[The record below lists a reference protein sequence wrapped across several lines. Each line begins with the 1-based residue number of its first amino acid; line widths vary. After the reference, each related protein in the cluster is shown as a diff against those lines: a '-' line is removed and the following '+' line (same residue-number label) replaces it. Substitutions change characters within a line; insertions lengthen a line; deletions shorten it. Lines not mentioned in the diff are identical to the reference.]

1 MRRLKLYL
9 LLFCIALAVPLGYLV
24 LRTNIS
30 LQREEAAELRYF
42 AEALFSGME
51 EELALFVQR
60 EERRPVDAYSIQGG
74 TSQGFVQAP
83 YILGYLQN
91 NPDGSHLAV
100 LPGDGGAQDPPATRQ
115 NRLTE
120 LGKINTLF
128 NSRRSDAAEAV
139 GMRPLPRIDDRRA
152 LAKDEERRIMALE
165 EELRRGSQPPLPT
178 DDPLDLKT
186 KIQPRETAD
195 KYMPNVA
202 DRYLA
207 QRAPKAKSQLGLG
220 ERRVEE
226 ITADQIKT
234 MTGGQ
239 SQEPSAVN
247 DRGAQSQSLQE
258 AEMQKLLTELELDK
272 RRRQYEG
279 SEAMA
284 PGAYPPF
291 PGYPP
296 PDAGMPRYPG
306 FPGFPPFPG
315 YPGFPNFTNDYRPSP
330 LPPAVGADVDM
341 PARTF
346 QAEVDPMQSVLI
358 DDTWIFVFR
367 RIVIANRIYRQ
378 GLVLEARTFLEHLLQ
393 DYFALQPMAK
403 FTKLSLEVMDQD
415 APVMVIGAWNK
426 DRSGDFLLERSFAR
440 PFSFLKATL
449 FCEKI
454 PRSEGREKLAWVT
467 AILAGVVLLG
477 LLAIY
482 QSMRLVVE
490 LSERRAGF
498 VSSVTHEIKT
508 PLTNIK
514 LYIEMLEQGMARDP
528 ERRSH
533 YYAILNS
540 ETARLSRLIQNVLEF
555 SKLER
560 KQRALDMSQGDL
572 EDVLSEV
579 TQLMHDKLLREG
591 FSLKVVCQEPV
602 RLVYDREV
610 MIQVILNL
618 LENSIKFGKDAP
630 VKEITITVHPAPG
643 NRVRIVVSDTGP
655 GIPRKALKRVF
666 EDFYRVDNS
675 LTRRTQG
682 TGIGLALVLRFVSA
696 MGGTVTAANNPTT
709 GCSFTIDLPGTRAP
723 ENNATAPTT
732 AREKG

>member
-24 LRTNIS
+24 LRTAIS

-42 AEALFSGME
+42 AETLFNGME

-60 EERRPVDAYSIQGG
+60 EEQRPVDAYSAQGG
-74 TSQGFVQAP
+74 AGQGFVQAP

-91 NPDGSHLAV
+91 NPDGSHLAL
-100 LPGDGGAQDPPATRQ
+100 LPGGGGAQDPPATRQ
-115 NRLTE
+115 KRLAE
-120 LGKINTLF
+120 LDKINTLF
-128 NSRRSDAAEAV
+128 NSRRSDAAEAA
-139 GMRPLPRIDDRRA
+139 GLRPQPRGDDPRL
-152 LAKDEERRIMALE
+152 LAKEEQRRLLALE
-165 EELRRGSQPPLPT
+165 EQLRQGSQPPQPPQSLQPSES
-178 DDPLDLKT
+178 LDLKT
-186 KIQPRETAD
+186 IIQPRDTPD
-195 KYMPNVA
+195 TYLPNVA

-207 QRAPKAKSQLGLG
+207 QRAPRTTAQLGLG

-226 ITADQIKT
+226 ITADQVMT
-234 MTGGQ
+234 MTKGH
-239 SQEPSAVN
+239 SQELIAPEDTDSPL
-247 DRGAQSQSLQE
+247 QSLQE

-272 RRRQYEG
+272 RRRHYEG
-279 SEAMA
+279 AA
-284 PGAYPPF
+284 PPDMLAPDPAGGSGLPGSQDF
-291 PGYPP
+291 PGPMGSEIPLPP
-296 PDAGMPRYPG
+296 PGVKSEAGMP
-306 FPGFPPFPG
+306 
-315 YPGFPNFTNDYRPSP
+315 T
-330 LPPAVGADVDM
+330 
-341 PARTF
+341 RTF

-378 GLVLEARTFLEHLLQ
+378 GFVLEARTFLEHLLQ
-393 DYFALQPMAK
+393 DSFALQPMAR
-403 FTKLSLEVMDQD
+403 FTKLSLEVMDQG
-415 APVMVIGAWNK
+415 APVMVIGAWHK
-426 DRSGDFLLERSFAR
+426 GRGSDFMLERSFAR

-454 PRSEGREKLAWVT
+454 PRSEGRQKLAWVT

-477 LLAIY
+477 LLAIH
-482 QSMRLVVE
+482 QSVRLVVE

-508 PLTNIK
+508 PLTNIR

-528 ERRSH
+528 ERRGH

-560 KQRALDMSQGDL
+560 KQRALNMIQGDM

-591 FSLKVVCQEPV
+591 FTLRVVCQEPV
-602 RLVYDREV
+602 RLAYDREV
-610 MIQVILNL
+610 MIQVLLNL
-618 LENSIKFGKDAP
+618 LENSIKFGKDSP
-630 VKEITITVHPAPG
+630 VKEITITLRPASG
-643 NRVRIVVSDTGP
+643 NRVKIVVSDTGP
-655 GIPRKALKRVF
+655 GIPRKALKRIF

-696 MGGTVTAANNPTT
+696 MGGTVTAANNHTL
-709 GCSFTIDLPGTRAP
+709 GCSFTIDLPGTRA
-723 ENNATAPTT
+723 NDIQADTHGTGQ
-732 AREKG
+732 EKG

>member
-1 MRRLKLYL
+1 LRRLKLYL

-24 LRTNIS
+24 LRTTIS

-42 AEALFSGME
+42 AETLFNEME

-60 EERRPVDAYSIQGG
+60 EEQRPVDAYSAQGNAG
-74 TSQGFVQAP
+74 QGFVQAP

-91 NPDGSHLAV
+91 NPDGSHLAL
-100 LPGDGGAQDPPATRQ
+100 LPEDGGVRPSPAIRQ
-115 NRLTE
+115 KRLAE
-120 LGKINTLF
+120 LEKINTLF
-128 NSRRSDAAEAV
+128 NSRRSDAAEAA
-139 GMRPLPRIDDRRA
+139 GLRPQPHGDDPRL
-152 LAKDEERRIMALE
+152 LARDEERRLLALE
-165 EELRRGSQPPLPT
+165 ERLRQGSQPAPEPEAPLE
-178 DDPLDLKT
+178 LKT
-186 KIQPRETAD
+186 RIQPRDTPD
-195 KYMPNVA
+195 TYQPNVA

-207 QRAPKAKSQLGLG
+207 QRAPKSKNQLGLG

-226 ITADQIKT
+226 ITADQVKT
-234 MTGGQ
+234 MTKGQ
-239 SQEPSAVN
+239 SQEAFTPDDADSPL
-247 DRGAQSQSLQE
+247 QSLQE
-258 AEMQKLLTELELDK
+258 AEMQKLLTELELEK

-279 SEAMA
+279 SEATDQD
-284 PGAYPPF
+284 F
-291 PGYPP
+291 SPP
-296 PDAGMPRYPG
+296 PGIALPGMIAPDPAGGSGLPG
-306 FPGFPPFPG
+306 SRDFPDLMVREIPLTPPG
-315 YPGFPNFTNDYRPSP
+315 VKSE
-330 LPPAVGADVDM
+330 ADI

-378 GLVLEARTFLEHLLQ
+378 GFVLEARTFLEHLLQ
-393 DYFALQPMAK
+393 DYFALQPMAR
-403 FTKLSLEVMDQD
+403 FTKLSLEVMDQG
-415 APVMVIGAWNK
+415 APVMIIGAWHK
-426 DRSGDFLLERSFAR
+426 GRSGDFMLERSFAR

-454 PRSEGREKLAWVT
+454 PRSEGRQKLTWVT
-467 AILAGVVLLG
+467 AILAGVILLG
-477 LLAIY
+477 LLAIH
-482 QSMRLVVE
+482 QSVRLVVD

-508 PLTNIK
+508 PLTNIR
-514 LYIEMLEQGMARDP
+514 LYIEMLEQGMATDPKRRD
-528 ERRSH
+528 H

-560 KQRALDMSQGDL
+560 KQRALNMIQGDM

-591 FSLKVVCQEPV
+591 FTLRVVCQEPV
-602 RLVYDREV
+602 RLAYDREV
-610 MIQVILNL
+610 MIQVLLNL
-618 LENSIKFGKDAP
+618 LENSIKFGKDSP
-630 VKEITITVHPAPG
+630 VREITITLRPASG
-643 NRVRIVVSDTGP
+643 NRVKIVVSDTGP
-655 GIPRKALKRVF
+655 GIPRKALKRIF

-696 MGGTVTAANNPTT
+696 MGGTVTAANNHTM
-709 GCSFTIDLPGTRAP
+709 GCCFTIDLPGTRANDTNAGTP
-723 ENNATAPTT
+723 GTGQENA
-732 AREKG
+732 